1 MTKCTFLTFRHDVMH
16 GNGQEEDGVTVVSP
30 GASAKV
36 LLHGL
41 HNREQLLCES
51 HHIMEQHLHVRP
63 TRWIHV
69 SKKKKCRTR
78 RWAGKYI
85 KDNFMRLLV
94 QFCLRFLLLQNMT
107 AWNWIKSNLILRY
120 LVKSIIILGFV
131 SISPLQQVAAFYYN
145 IQKSMGHIS

>member
-1 MTKCTFLTFRHDVMH
+1 MH
-16 GNGQEEDGVTVVSP
+16 GNGQEEDGVAVVSP

-69 SKKKKCRTR
+69 SKKKKPE
-78 RWAGKYI
+78 GELG
-85 KDNFMRLLV
+85 N
-94 QFCLRFLLLQNMT
+94 
-107 AWNWIKSNLILRY
+107 ILR
-120 LVKSIIILGFV
+120 IIL
-131 SISPLQQVAAFYYN
+131 
-145 IQKSMGHIS
+145 